1 MCQISSCFPKVERYY
16 MSKELTWDKRPNK
29 SHIHISWLPQN
40 LYPSPKQ
47 HLATVLAVWA
57 ETDLSVNGQNSFS
70 SGLQVVGV
78 VGFIPTSN
86 FPSFCLSLITVIIA
100 CFPSCFLSSQWV
112 INMYPLHTQFT
123 KPKPSTAGTVEC
135 ALHKQT
141 VNSVFLSSWAVM
153 LIRTSSI

>member
-1 MCQISSCFPKVERYY
+1 MMREAAGLFEKKKYTRVSIVHAKEKKSEKNSNMCQISSCFPKVERYY

-29 SHIHISWLPQN
+29 SHIYISWLPQN

-78 VGFIPTSN
+78 VGFIPT
-86 FPSFCLSLITVIIA
+86 
-100 CFPSCFLSSQWV
+100 
-112 INMYPLHTQFT
+112 
-123 KPKPSTAGTVEC
+123 
-135 ALHKQT
+135 
-141 VNSVFLSSWAVM
+141 
-153 LIRTSSI
+153 